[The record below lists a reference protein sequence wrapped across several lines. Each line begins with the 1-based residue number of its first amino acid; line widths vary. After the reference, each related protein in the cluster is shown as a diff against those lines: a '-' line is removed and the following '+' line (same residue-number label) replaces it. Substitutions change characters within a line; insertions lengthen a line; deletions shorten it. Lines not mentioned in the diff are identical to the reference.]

1 MRVTSAPERELLVA
15 LFRRALFD
23 YFGASV
29 EQKRSAEDWFFKENG
44 EGPGIFTFK
53 WTCEQLGVDAESVQR
68 RLLSMERDTELSTQ
82 EWWGKL
88 AMQA

>member
-1 MRVTSAPERELLVA
+1 MRVTSAPERDLLVA

-23 YFGASV
+23 YFGASAD
-29 EQKRSAEDWFFKENG
+29 QKQSAEDWFFSDAV
-44 EGPGIFTFK
+44 EGPGIFTFN
-53 WTCEQLGVDAESVQR
+53 WTCEQLGVDADSVRR
-68 RLLSMERDTELSTQ
+68 RLLTMERDTELSTQ